1 MTEDKDLSYQE
12 AIEELR
18 GILQKLQGD
27 LSDIDQLEVLMKR
40 AEVIIRFCSAK
51 IKNMETRLADIIKE
65 IEETD

>member
-1 MTEDKDLSYQE
+1 MTDEKDLSYQE

-40 AEVIIRFCSAK
+40 AEVLIRFCSTK

-65 IEETD
+65 IETD